1 MNNRTKTL
9 WLSSRISLGAAM
21 AVLMISTKPYRLDW
35 LPGAGSLYLHTA
47 TGTSL
52 PLGAYLPCLVL
63 LPFCGSLGAYL
74 SRRAGG
80 PLRLR
85 LVGGLFPWMAL
96 FGVVVFLTLIGQIVP
111 FRHEWL
117 DFATALLWVSVPPG
131 GSSGA
136 FLVDGSTP

>member
-1 MNNRTKTL
+1 
-9 WLSSRISLGAAM
+9 
-21 AVLMISTKPYRLDW
+21 MISTKPYRLDW
-35 LPGAGSLYLHTA
+35 LLGAGSLYLHTA
-47 TGTSL
+47 TGTSPSRRPRRL
-52 PLGAYLPCLVL
+52 PPV
-63 LPFCGSLGAYL
+63 PGSFAILWL
-74 SRRAGG
+74 SGCVFVAPRRAGG

-85 LVGGLFPWMAL
+85 LVVGGPWMAL